1 MIFSEDSSPIHWSV
15 IYWSVS
21 LFVNLI
27 IFKLSEWLS
36 LGCFRFHRLPNM
48 PKRREFFPGVSHWS
62 FSLEFLT
69 EVLYWSFSLRFFTEV
84 LYWGSLLKFLIG
96 VRLTE
101 NTSEEIFSN
110 HRVEILLEKVFS
122 TSLFTIL
129 FAVHR
134 IPGHHNWATGQHDFI
149 GYPSR
154 CTLHQ
159 DYQVPN
165 D

>member
-1 MIFSEDSSPIHWSV
+1 MIFTHWSL

-36 LGCFRFHRLPNM
+36 LGCFHRLPNM
-48 PKRREFFPGVSHWS
+48 PKRREFS
-62 FSLEFLT
+62 SLEFLT
-69 EVLYWSFSLRFFTEV
+69 GVPNRSSLLEFSLRFFTEV
-84 LYWGSLLKFLIG
+84 LHWSSLLGFGLLKILQRSFSPITEWKFYWRKCLVYPCLRSYLRFIEYLG
-96 VRLTE
+96 
-101 NTSEEIFSN
+101 NT
-110 HRVEILLEKVFS
+110 
-122 TSLFTIL
+122 TSLGI
-129 FAVHR
+129 
-134 IPGHHNWATGQHDFI
+134 HHGV
-149 GYPSR
+149 PSR